1 MYLKAS
7 YLECKIYSC
16 ELLCTLKQEIVYS
29 SLRSKFNKCLRSF
42 CWPKGNEP
50 LLEGRNGEEN
60 AIVVN
65 GVADAVAV
73 DLKRSEAGEGAQ
85 VLAAD
90 LRRRNTHPTKN

>member
-7 YLECKIYSC
+7 YLECKIYSY

-42 CWPKGNEP
+42 CWPKGKEP

-73 DLKRSEAGEGAQ
+73 NLKRPKASERAEMFATY
-85 VLAAD
+85 
-90 LRRRNTHPTKN
+90 LRRRQSHPE